1 MILVFAIDG
10 DVYFQVMDDKRK
22 YYDLDGV
29 ETVHPELRTYIYENR
44 FRLNR
49 EFSQKKELLQM

>member
-22 YYDLDGV
+22 YNDLYGV
-29 ETVHPELRTYIYENR
+29 ETVHPELRT
-44 FRLNR
+44 
-49 EFSQKKELLQM
+49 

>member
-10 DVYFQVMDDKRK
+10 DVYYQVRDDKRK

-29 ETVHPELRTYIYENR
+29 ELVHPELGTYIYENR

-49 EFSQKKELLQM
+49 EFLQKRELLQI

>member
-10 DVYFQVMDDKRK
+10 DVYFQVGDDKRK

-29 ETVHPELRTYIYENR
+29 EFAHPELRTYIYENR

-49 EFSQKKELLQM
+49 EFLQKRELLQI